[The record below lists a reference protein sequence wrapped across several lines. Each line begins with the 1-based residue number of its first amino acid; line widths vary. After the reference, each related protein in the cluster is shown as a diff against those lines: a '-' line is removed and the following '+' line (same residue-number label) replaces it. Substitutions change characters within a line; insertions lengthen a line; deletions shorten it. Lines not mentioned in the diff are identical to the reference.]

1 VAEPLI
7 SAWILA
13 GGEGRRMGGR
23 DKGLVPFQGRPLVA
37 HVLSTLRPQVDDVWV
52 IANRHL
58 ADYAR
63 ELARHPGDGPE
74 PARVLADDLDLPA
87 HSGPLAGVV
96 TALRHARTPWLFV
109 SPCDTPH
116 LPADLVS
123 QLLATA
129 LREDADVVVPTTM
142 EPNGQT
148 RHHWLCAVV
157 NKRVCPETEAVF
169 VTGERKIG
177 QWVRSLRWR
186 AVCFPESRPFMNI
199 NTLETSDGRD

>member
-1 VAEPLI
+1 
-7 SAWILA
+7 
-13 GGEGRRMGGR
+13 MGGQ
-23 DKGLVPFQGRPLVA
+23 DKGLVGYQGRPLVA
-37 HVLSTLRPQVDDVWV
+37 HVLNTLRPQVGEMWI
-52 IANRHL
+52 IANRHP
-58 ADYAR
+58 AEYAR
-63 ELARHPGDGPE
+63 ELARAGAKGTE
-74 PARVLADDLDLPA
+74 PARVLADDPDLPA
-87 HSGPLAGVV
+87 HSGPLAGVL
-96 TALRHARTPWLFV
+96 TALRHARTPWVYV

-123 QLLATA
+123 QLLTTA
-129 LREDADVVVPTTM
+129 IQHDADVVVPMTV
-142 EPNGQT
+142 EPDGQP

>member
-1 VAEPLI
+1 
-7 SAWILA
+7 
-13 GGEGRRMGGR
+13 MGGQ
-23 DKGLVPFQGRPLVA
+23 DKGLVTYQGRPLVT
-37 HVLSTLRPQVDDVWV
+37 HVIDTLRPQVSEIWV
-52 IANRHL
+52 IANRHP

-63 ELARHPGDGPE
+63 ELAVNAAEGTE
-74 PARVLADDLDLPA
+74 PTRVLADDPDLPA
-87 HSGPLAGVV
+87 RSGPLAGML
-96 TALRHARTPWLFV
+96 TALRHARTPWLYV

-129 LREDADVVVPTTM
+129 VQEDVDVVVPVTV
-142 EPNGQT
+142 EPDGQP

-186 AVCFPESRPFMNI
+186 TVCFPESRPFMNI
-199 NTLETSDGRD
+199 NTLETRDGRD